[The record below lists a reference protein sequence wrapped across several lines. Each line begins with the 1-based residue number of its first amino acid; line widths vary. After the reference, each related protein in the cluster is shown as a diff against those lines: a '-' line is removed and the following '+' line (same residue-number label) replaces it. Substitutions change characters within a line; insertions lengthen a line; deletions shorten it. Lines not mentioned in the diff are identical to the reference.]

1 MEDRSLA
8 RQKRN
13 PVKYYAADLG
23 LIRAMSLNPAGDNGH
38 LLENLVFLQLH
49 RQGYQMTYVQ
59 SQKTGKEIDFLA
71 FHPGSKD
78 KKLIQVSWKMSDP
91 STLKREIEAFQSAA
105 EYLNAT
111 EKLIVTWD
119 EEKTLENNIKVIFLC
134 FL

>member
-1 MEDRSLA
+1 
-8 RQKRN
+8 
-13 PVKYYAADLG
+13 
-23 LIRAMSLNPAGDNGH
+23 MSLNPAGDNGYF
-38 LLENLVFLQLH
+38 LENLVFLQLH
-49 RQGYQMTYVQ
+49 RQGYQMTYIQ

-119 EEKTLENNIKVIFLC
+119 EEKTLENNIKVIPAWKFL
-134 FL
+134 LEKY